1 MHHEGHRIR
10 IRFVPARCVK
20 ILTPFVTPSLPAET
34 SRSTALEL
42 AATSN
47 STVGIWMIIPSR
59 GGGSAA
65 LGRHRERLISVRDS
79 LAAGSP
85 TDERMDCG
93 RS

>member
-1 MHHEGHRIR
+1 
-10 IRFVPARCVK
+10 
-20 ILTPFVTPSLPAET
+20 
-34 SRSTALEL
+34 
-42 AATSN
+42 
-47 STVGIWMIIPSR
+47 MIIPSR